1 MKMFSVMVFWT
12 KIQFKFKIQF
22 TFTISK
28 GKRGGGGK
36 HTKKNSDTI
45 LIAYIMSM
53 FAKKRKVFST
63 EKNLKYIFILNYLG
77 KASM

>member
-22 TFTISK
+22 LLWK
-28 GKRGGGGK
+28 LHKLQYQKEKGGGGK
-36 HTKKNSDTI
+36 RTKKNSDTI

-53 FAKKRKVFST
+53 FAKKKEGLSVF
-63 EKNLKYIFILNYLG
+63 Y
-77 KASM
+77 